1 MSGEDRDAPVTRD
14 GSKFTIPTGDER
26 GSPNPE
32 DTNVSGGTHDPP
44 NAGFLIVARTWSST
58 MGFSRRSNGANTNYK
73 ARFRGRD
80 AALAAALAA
89 AGLVVMPGTL
99 LAAGPTTPTDS
110 ENVNDE
116 VRYARQLSR
125 AFRSVA
131 AGVAPSVVSIEVTDS
146 APYHGSAA
154 PGSDP
159 YPNGRGAMP
168 LPPRRGGATG
178 VVIDKKGYIVTNYHV
193 VEGADE
199 ILVEFHDGTRVDGT
213 LVGSDRDT
221 DLAVIQVKS
230 DDLTPARLGD
240 SRTSE
245 VGEWILAVG
254 SPFGLDQTVT
264 AGIISA
270 VGRDQM
276 GLAQYESFIQTDA
289 AINPGNSG
297 GPLVNLDGEVIGINT
312 AIRTS
317 SGGSNGI
324 GFAIPT
330 SIVER
335 VSSSII
341 DSGRVERGWLGV
353 AVQPLS
359 DELALSFGYEGED
372 AVLVS
377 NVLPNTPAADAGL
390 LAGDIITMIGG
401 EMTGDP
407 AELIRAVGQHD
418 ADTEVPIE
426 YVREGQ
432 QMMVVASLIERPA
445 NMEDFIRGRRG
456 EVGQIGLIV
465 KPLGAKEAESLGI
478 ATGKGI
484 YVEAVEK
491 GSPADEAGL
500 LPGDVIRRI
509 NGEKLQ
515 DPIDFSNAIRTS
527 ISAKEAIRVLVERA
541 DLTYFILIDP
551 ETD

>member
-1 MSGEDRDAPVTRD
+1 
-14 GSKFTIPTGDER
+14 
-26 GSPNPE
+26 
-32 DTNVSGGTHDPP
+32 
-44 NAGFLIVARTWSST
+44 
-58 MGFSRRSNGANTNYK
+58 MGFSRRFNDNAGNSGK
-73 ARFRGRD
+73 VRFNGRD
-80 AALAAALAA
+80 TTLAAALAA
-89 AGLVVMPGTL
+89 AGLIVMPGTT
-99 LAAGPTTPTDS
+99 LASSPITSIDS
-110 ENVNDE
+110 ENVNEE
-116 VRYARQLSR
+116 VRYARQLSK

-131 AGVAPSVVSIEVTDS
+131 SGVAPSVVSIEVTDS

-154 PGSDP
+154 PGGEA
-159 YPNGRGAMP
+159 YPGGRGSMP
-168 LPPRRGGATG
+168 MPPRRGGATG
-178 VVIDKKGYIVTNYHV
+178 VVIDSKGYIVTNYHV

-199 ILVEFHDGTRVDGT
+199 ILVEFHDGTRVGGT
-213 LVGSDRDT
+213 LVGKDQET
-221 DLAVIQVKS
+221 DLAVIRVEA
-230 DDLTPARLGD
+230 DDLTAARLGD
-240 SRTSE
+240 SRSSE

-312 AIRTS
+312 AIRSS

-341 DSGRVERGWLGV
+341 ENGRVERGWLGV

-359 DELALSFGYEGED
+359 DELARSFGYEGED

-377 NVLPNTPAADAGL
+377 SVLPNTPAAEAGL
-390 LAGDIITMIGG
+390 LAGDIITTIGD
-401 EMTGDP
+401 EMTSDP
-407 AELIRAVGQHD
+407 ADLIRAVGQHD
-418 ADTEVPIE
+418 ANAEVQIE

-432 QMMVVASLIERPA
+432 AMVVIASLIERPS
-445 NMEDFIRGRRG
+445 NIEEFVRGSRG
-456 EVGQIGLIV
+456 EVGEVGLIV
-465 KPLGAKEAESLGI
+465 KPLGVEEAESLGI
-478 ATGKGI
+478 ASGSGLF
-484 YVEAVEK
+484 VEAVEK

-500 LPGDVIRRI
+500 LPGDVLRRI
-509 NGEKLQ
+509 NGENLV
-515 DPIDFSNAIRTS
+515 DPVDFSDAIRKA
-527 ISAKEAIRVLVERA
+527 ISAEKAIRVLVERK
-541 DLTYFILIDP
+541 DLTYFMLIDP